1 MPAKIL
7 PLLKAEFVSGQNS
20 YTEVLL
26 ADRKSLHSESP
37 DFKYT
42 MKVSPSEF
50 HCATVWYYLL
60 LRHYHFLPGTS
71 NFLHATD
78 RTVR

>member
-20 YTEVLL
+20 YTGISM
-26 ADRKSLHSESP
+26 ADRKPLNSEIP

-42 MKVSPSEF
+42 MKVSHSEF
-50 HCATVWYYLL
+50 QCVTVWYYLL
-60 LRHYHFLPGTS
+60 LRHYSAGKGENET
-71 NFLHATD
+71 
-78 RTVR
+78 